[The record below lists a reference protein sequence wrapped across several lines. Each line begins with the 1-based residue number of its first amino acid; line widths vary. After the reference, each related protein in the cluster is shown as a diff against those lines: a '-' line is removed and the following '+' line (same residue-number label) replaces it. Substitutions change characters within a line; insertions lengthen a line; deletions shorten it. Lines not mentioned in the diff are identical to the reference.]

1 MFFRWWRMD
10 AESRQRVWWL
20 YGRFCGLMCCGSCI
34 GAAAWGAWMQNL
46 VLLYTVNNP
55 QSTLTVVQFNLLSA
69 QVNLWL
75 VAFFI
80 MYALEFF
87 CLSVAKLMVLDRMKE
102 FAVSEADGTA
112 RRWVVGGRMV
122 MAAVVVGNTVGLC
135 GNVAAAV
142 YNQEAA
148 DLTNAAAAAY
158 AANTTNAYNN
168 LNIQLQQKTQLAE
181 STQSIQQFCEVAVLL
196 LIIVAFAVFGIACA
210 RLLGAALRDMND
222 AAGAAGRKVRRQ
234 ILGTCAFVFVTFLL
248 RAVYSTMYALANLLQ
263 NNSSVDTC
271 PSSNFCDIDCYNS
284 YDLMQYW
291 LLYTP
296 EFQLIISFISS
307 PLAMLVALW
316 GMTSDRAMQ
325 LMQSPNRQEL
335 RVTQDGTFRFTAT
348 QESLLRGAASQDSSF
363 RQQK

>member
-1 MFFRWWRMD
+1 MD

-46 VLLYTVNNP
+46 VLLYTVNSP
-55 QSTLTVVQFNLLSA
+55 QSTLTLAQYLSLSA
-69 QVNLWL
+69 QISLSL
-75 VAFFI
+75 VAFSI
-80 MYALEFF
+80 LYALEFF

-142 YNQEAA
+142 YFQEIA
-148 DLTNAAAAAY
+148 DLTNAAAVAY

-168 LNIQLQQKTQLAE
+168 LKIQIDQKSQLAE

-248 RAVYSTMYALANLLQ
+248 RAVSSTMNALSDALQ
-263 NNSSVDTC
+263 IDVNTC
-271 PSSNFCDIDCYNS
+271 INFCDPACNNVWFVI
-284 YDLMQYW
+284 QIW
-291 LLYTP
+291 LQNTP
-296 EFQLIISFISS
+296 EFQMIIMLISS
-307 PLAMLVALW
+307 PLALIVALW
-316 GMTSDRAMQ
+316 GITSKGMLQHMRSSRRQTVRMLSSESSMQ
-325 LMQSPNRQEL
+325 
-335 RVTQDGTFRFTAT
+335 V
-348 QESLLRGAASQDSSF
+348 AA
-363 RQQK
+363 K